1 MGEKDQAIVKAL
13 NGIVDRL
20 EGLEQK
26 DLTGAQTA
34 QPMHGP
40 GGLFTTAGLDDAVIN
55 TSLTPSGIMGMLPA
69 FESVFTDP
77 RFGFI
82 SGFEGTQGDEPS
94 GACEDCPTSGAMQVC
109 HQTAPF
115 GRICRDSEEVEINK
129 VMQKLHR
136 GDLTDLRVI
145 GDVLGDAAMAPQNAN
160 QRDWIN
166 YITRAQMVMVGI
178 EFQRTLAPLLWQGN
192 PANNI
197 GDGYKEFPGLDILIG
212 TGKIDALDG
221 SACGS
226 LDSDI
231 KDFNYGDV
239 QGASPDIVEYLSMM
253 EAYLRN
259 NARGM
264 GLDPVNWVIAMRP
277 QLWFEL
283 SSIWP
288 WQYLQSHMAVNATG
302 TESTV
307 DATDMV
313 DRRDQMREQQFITIN
328 GRRYNVV
335 LDDGIYEQNS
345 TNSADLAAGEFA
357 SDIYFLPLRAKNMP
371 VTYMEFLDYR
381 QAQAPEMVPAGQEDW
396 WSTDGG
402 RYMWTIEK
410 QRWCFKVGAK
420 IEPRVILR
428 TPQLAGRLEN
438 VMYSPLQKF
447 RSPYPDSEY
456 FVKGGRETMPE
467 PTYNNTWDSQ
477 IE

>member
-1 MGEKDQAIVKAL
+1 MEGKDQAIVKAL
-13 NGIVDRL
+13 NGIVNRL

-40 GGLFTTAGLDDAVIN
+40 GGLFTANGLDDAVIN
-55 TSLTPSGIMGMLPA
+55 LSLTPKGIMGMLPA
-69 FESVFTDP
+69 YPSVYTDP
-77 RFGFI
+77 RFVFI
-82 SGFEGTQGDEPS
+82 TGFEGTEGDEPS
-94 GACEDCPTSGAMQVC
+94 GACEECPTSGAMQVC

-115 GRICRDSEEVEINK
+115 GRVCRDSEEVEINK

-145 GDVLGDAAMAPQNAN
+145 GDVLGDAAMAPQSAN
-160 QRDWIN
+160 QSDWIN

-178 EFQRTLAPLLWQGN
+178 EFQRTLGPLLWQGN

-197 GDGYKEFPGLDILIG
+197 GSGYGEFPGLDILVG
-212 TGKIDALDG
+212 TGKIDALNG
-221 SACGS
+221 TSCEA

-239 QGASPDIVEYLSMM
+239 QGASPDIVNYLSSM
-253 EAYLRN
+253 EFYLRHIST
-259 NARGM
+259 RTGM
-264 GLDPVNWVIAMRP
+264 DPVDWVIAMRP
-277 QLWFEL
+277 ELWFEL

-302 TESTV
+302 TASTV

-313 DRRDQMREQQFITIN
+313 AQRDRMRSEQFITIN
-328 GRRYNVV
+328 GRRFNVV
-335 LDDGIYEQNS
+335 LDDGIYEQNYVDEAS
-345 TNSADLAAGEFA
+345 LGAGEFA

-381 QAQAPEMVPAGQEDW
+381 QAVAPEMVPAGKEDW

-420 IEPRVILR
+420 VEPRVILR
-428 TPQLAGRLEN
+428 TPQLAGRIEN
-438 VMYSPLQKF
+438 VKYSPLQKL
-447 RSPYPDSEY
+447 RSPYPDSDY
-456 FVKGGRETMPE
+456 FAKGGRETMPE
-467 PTYNNTWDSQ
+467 PSYNNTWDQ
-477 IE
+477 L